1 MTLRL
6 ITFDLDHTL
15 WDPTDALIAAEQ
27 AMFGWINE
35 HSPVTASFYPPEKFH
50 AYKKDL
56 AAAYP
61 ELTGK
66 VSEFRFQLL
75 RRIFLQSGHDSDTA
89 RRMAQD
95 AFAVLLSGTQY
106 RLNLV

>member
-1 MTLRL
+1 MTFGL

-15 WDPTDALIAAEQ
+15 WDPTNALIAAER
-27 AMFGWINE
+27 AMFNWISE
-35 HSPVTASFYPPEKFH
+35 HSPVTAEFYPPEKFH

-75 RRIFLQSGHDSDTA
+75 RRIFLQSGHDSDSA
-89 RRMAQD
+89 RRKAQE
-95 AFAVLLSGTQY
+95 A
-106 RLNLV
+106 